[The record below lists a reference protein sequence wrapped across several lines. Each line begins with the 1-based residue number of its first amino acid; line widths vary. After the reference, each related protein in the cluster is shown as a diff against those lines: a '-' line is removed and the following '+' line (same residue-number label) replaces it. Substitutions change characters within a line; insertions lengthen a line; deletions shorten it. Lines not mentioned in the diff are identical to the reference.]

1 MKQVHENG
9 DPHLFQAYR
18 YEISRIIVKSY
29 KFQYISTVLC
39 GRLFR
44 DLIIQCLILVDY

>member
-1 MKQVHENG
+1 MKYR

-18 YEISRIIVKSY
+18 YEISRIIVMSY

-39 GRLFR
+39 DHSVQRF
-44 DLIIQCLILVDY
+44 DYSIPDSC